1 MMFYVRMDVSIP
13 RDVPEQERARLLA
26 EEKHRA
32 QDLQRQGVW
41 LHLWR
46 VVGRY
51 SNISIFNADSHE
63 ALHEVLWTLPLFP
76 FIQVEV
82 IPLAR
87 HPSAIEAG

>member
-13 RDVPEQERARLLA
+13 RDMPEQERARLLA
-26 EEKHRA
+26 EEKQRA

-87 HPSAIEAG
+87 HPSAIEVG